1 MLFNREKSLI
11 KVISSAKE
19 LIDSIETFQNTLNP
33 IAHTYDYEY
42 EMSKCMKKSI
52 LIIKMIVEMKYKFE
66 NEIKRMENILDP
78 DSDNYHEIEEKISII
93 QEQISIIDNEFLD
106 KLCKDEPLYD
116 KIFFL
121 RSLKDDILKRQKYF
135 DMTKIEDTEKY
146 LNSLK
151 SILDIENNILR
162 ERENLENEIEQI
174 KEKQKIL
181 NLSDE
186 RGMEEYMEYEEK
198 TVNLKWKILII
209 EQLSGKSS
217 WDEYIDNQISNIEDM
232 LEIFREAQV
241 ESNSIEKD
249 ESDVDVI
256 EIKLN
261 LKNKSANIELSNT
274 EQETFQNNPK
284 MIIAENK
291 IIQKV
296 DNNDEN
302 KEEKYAGRYTIW

>member
-162 ERENLENEIEQI
+162 ERENLENEIGQI

-186 RGMEEYMEYEEK
+186 IGMEEYMEYEEK

-274 EQETFQNNPK
+274 EQETF
-284 MIIAENK
+284 
-291 IIQKV
+291 
-296 DNNDEN
+296 
-302 KEEKYAGRYTIW
+302 

>member
-162 ERENLENEIEQI
+162 EIENLENEIEQI

-181 NLSDE
+181 NLSDKI
-186 RGMEEYMEYEEK
+186 GMEEYMEYEEK

-232 LEIFREAQV
+232 LEIFKEAQA

>member
-162 ERENLENEIEQI
+162 EIENLENEIKQI

-181 NLSDE
+181 NLSDKI
-186 RGMEEYMEYEEK
+186 GMEEYMGYEEK

-274 EQETFQNNPK
+274 EQEIFQNNPK

>member
-1 MLFNREKSLI
+1 MI

-151 SILDIENNILR
+151 SILDIENNILI
-162 ERENLENEIEQI
+162 EIENLENEIDQI

-181 NLSDE
+181 NLSDII
-186 RGMEEYMEYEEK
+186 GMEEYMEYEEK

>member
-1 MLFNREKSLI
+1 MLFNRGKSLI

>member
-181 NLSDE
+181 NLSDKI
-186 RGMEEYMEYEEK
+186 GMEEYMEYEEK

>member
-19 LIDSIETFQNTLNP
+19 LIDNIETFQNTLNP

-42 EMSKCMKKSI
+42 EMSKCMKKNI

-66 NEIKRMENILDP
+66 NEIKRMKNILDP
-78 DSDNYHEIEEKISII
+78 DLDNYHEIEEKISII

-121 RSLKDDILKRQKYF
+121 RNLKDDILKRQKCF

-186 RGMEEYMEYEEK
+186 IGIEEYMEYEEK

-232 LEIFREAQV
+232 LEIFREAQA

>member
-19 LIDSIETFQNTLNP
+19 LMDSIETFQNTLNP

-181 NLSDE
+181 NLSDKI
-186 RGMEEYMEYEEK
+186 GMEEYMEYEEK

>member
-1 MLFNREKSLI
+1 MLFNGEKSLI

-135 DMTKIEDTEKY
+135 DMTKIKDTEKY

-217 WDEYIDNQISNIEDM
+217 WDEYIDNQISNIENM
-232 LEIFREAQV
+232 LEIFREAQA

>member
-106 KLCKDEPLYD
+106 KFCKDEPLYD

-232 LEIFREAQV
+232 LEIFREAQA

>member
-162 ERENLENEIEQI
+162 EIENLENEIEQI

-181 NLSDE
+181 NLSDKI
-186 RGMEEYMEYEEK
+186 GMEEYMEYEEK

>member
-66 NEIKRMENILDP
+66 NEIKRMENILEP

-135 DMTKIEDTEKY
+135 DMTKIKDTEKY

-217 WDEYIDNQISNIEDM
+217 WDEYIDNQILNIEDM
-232 LEIFREAQV
+232 LEIFKEAQA

>member
-78 DSDNYHEIEEKISII
+78 DLDNYHEIEEKISII

-162 ERENLENEIEQI
+162 EIENLENEIEQI

-181 NLSDE
+181 NLSDKI
-186 RGMEEYMEYEEK
+186 GMEEYMEYEEK

-232 LEIFREAQV
+232 LEIFREAQA

>member
-19 LIDSIETFQNTLNP
+19 LMDSIETFQNTLNP

-78 DSDNYHEIEEKISII
+78 DSDNYNEIEEKISII

-162 ERENLENEIEQI
+162 EIENLENEIEQI

-181 NLSDE
+181 NLSDKI
-186 RGMEEYMEYEEK
+186 GMEEYMEYEEK

>member
-78 DSDNYHEIEEKISII
+78 DSDNYNEIEEKISII

-162 ERENLENEIEQI
+162 EIENLENEIEQI

-181 NLSDE
+181 NLSDKI
-186 RGMEEYMEYEEK
+186 GMEEYMEYEEK

>member
-78 DSDNYHEIEEKISII
+78 DLDNYHEIEEKISII

-162 ERENLENEIEQI
+162 EIENLENKIEQI

-181 NLSDE
+181 NLSDKI
-186 RGMEEYMEYEEK
+186 GMEEYMEYEEK

-232 LEIFREAQV
+232 LEIFREAQA

>member
-1 MLFNREKSLI
+1 
-11 KVISSAKE
+11 
-19 LIDSIETFQNTLNP
+19 
-33 IAHTYDYEY
+33 
-42 EMSKCMKKSI
+42 
-52 LIIKMIVEMKYKFE
+52 MKYKFE

-162 ERENLENEIEQI
+162 ERENLENEIGQI

-186 RGMEEYMEYEEK
+186 IGMEEYMEYEEK

>member
-106 KLCKDEPLYD
+106 KFCKDEPLYD

-186 RGMEEYMEYEEK
+186 RGMEEYME
-198 TVNLKWKILII
+198 
-209 EQLSGKSS
+209 
-217 WDEYIDNQISNIEDM
+217 
-232 LEIFREAQV
+232 
-241 ESNSIEKD
+241 
-249 ESDVDVI
+249 
-256 EIKLN
+256 
-261 LKNKSANIELSNT
+261 
-274 EQETFQNNPK
+274 
-284 MIIAENK
+284 
-291 IIQKV
+291 
-296 DNNDEN
+296 
-302 KEEKYAGRYTIW
+302 

>member
-162 ERENLENEIEQI
+162 ERENLENEIGQI

-186 RGMEEYMEYEEK
+186 IGMEEYMEYEEK

>member
-106 KLCKDEPLYD
+106 KFCKDEPLYD

-198 TVNLKWKILII
+198 TVNLKWKMLII

-232 LEIFREAQV
+232 LEIFREAQA

>member
-162 ERENLENEIEQI
+162 EIENLENEIEQI

-181 NLSDE
+181 NLSDKI
-186 RGMEEYMEYEEK
+186 GMEEYMEYEEK

-209 EQLSGKSS
+209 ELLILIFDIGWVLGINQGKK
-217 WDEYIDNQISNIEDM
+217 DNQDELINTYIELDSEKEKSYQ
-232 LEIFREAQV
+232 LELENQ
-241 ESNSIEKD
+241 
-249 ESDVDVI
+249 
-256 EIKLN
+256 KLN
-261 LKNKSANIELSNT
+261 TIL
-274 EQETFQNNPK
+274 NN
-284 MIIAENK
+284 
-291 IIQKV
+291 
-296 DNNDEN
+296 
-302 KEEKYAGRYTIW
+302 YTIEERKGN